1 MSIDFKDAKELD
13 KSGEKWYGWRAG
25 TALTRAMLETG
36 RNLGQKK
43 K

>member
-1 MSIDFKDAKELD
+1 MSTDFKDAKELD
-13 KSGEKWYGWRAG
+13 KSREKWYGWRAR
-25 TALTRAMLETG
+25 TALTRSTLETG